1 MGDELISKTEAQA
14 LIDLEEEFERE
25 LKRNALAIQLL
36 RERAE
41 EAKIAKSR

>member
-1 MGDELISKTEAQA
+1 MGDELISKPEAQA

-25 LKRNALAIQLL
+25 LKRNALAINLL